1 MAGGSKRAILAALA
15 ANFGLAVANF
25 VGWTFTG
32 AASMLAESVHSLA
45 DSTNQAL
52 LLWGGSAASRRPT
65 PSHPFGHGR
74 ERYFW
79 SFVVSLVIFSL
90 GGLFALSEGIEKVQ
104 HPHPLESPLIAI
116 AILGFGIL
124 LEGGSLMT
132 AVRAARAVKGELSW
146 WHYIRTSKEP
156 ELPVVLLEDLGA
168 LIGLVL
174 ALLGVAA
181 AMLTGDGRFD
191 AIGSIAIGVLL
202 LAIGG
207 VLAVEMKSLLIGEAA
222 SNAHVEEIRATI
234 TSSPEVRRL
243 VDMRTQHMGPA
254 HLLIAAR
261 IEFESELDSRE
272 ISRAIDS
279 VQLKLRGA
287 IPIAD
292 AIYLEPD
299 LGEATRS
306 ENSVEE

>member
-1 MAGGSKRAILAALA
+1 MAGANRRAILAALG
-15 ANFGLAVANF
+15 ANFGLAVAKF
-25 VGWTFTG
+25 VGWTMTG
-32 AASMLAESVHSLA
+32 ASSMLAESVHSMA

-52 LLWGGSAASRRPT
+52 LLWGGSAAARKPT
-65 PSHPFGHGR
+65 PAHPFGHGR

-90 GGLFALSEGIEKVQ
+90 GGLFALYEGIHKLQ
-104 HPHPLESPLIAI
+104 HPEPLQSPLIAVG
-116 AILGFGIL
+116 ILLVGIL
-124 LEGGSLMT
+124 LEGGSLWT
-132 AVRAARAVKGELSW
+132 AIIEARKAKGTASW
-146 WHYIRTSKEP
+146 WRYIRTSKEP

-174 ALLGVAA
+174 ALLGIAA
-181 AMLTGDGRFD
+181 AMSTGDGRFD
-191 AIGSIAIGVLL
+191 AIGSIAIGALL

-222 SNAHVEEIRATI
+222 SDENRSQIRTI
-234 TSSPEVRRL
+234 IEASPHVRRL
-243 VDMRTQHMGPA
+243 VDMRTQHMGPD

-261 IEFESELDSRE
+261 IEFDSDLGFHE
-272 ISRAIDS
+272 ISHSIDGVQSQLRA
-279 VQLKLRGA
+279 A

-299 LGEATRS
+299 LGQLE
-306 ENSVEE
+306 VETSLVDE

>member
-15 ANFGLAVANF
+15 ANFGLAVAKF

-116 AILGFGIL
+116 AILGVGIL

-132 AVRAARAVKGELSW
+132 AVRAARAAKGELSW

-279 VQLKLRGA
+279 VQLKLREA

>member
-1 MAGGSKRAILAALA
+1 MAGGNQRAILAALA
-15 ANFGLAVANF
+15 ANFGLAVAKF

-90 GGLFALSEGIEKVQ
+90 GGLFALHEGIDKVQ
-104 HPHPLESPLIAI
+104 HPQQLESPLIAI
-116 AILGFGIL
+116 AILGIGIL

-132 AVRAARAVKGELSW
+132 AVRAARSAKGELSW

-168 LIGLVL
+168 LIGLAL
-174 ALLGVAA
+174 ALLGIAA

-191 AIGSIAIGVLL
+191 AIGSIAIGILL
-202 LAIGG
+202 LTIGG
-207 VLAVEMKSLLIGEAA
+207 VLAAEMKSLLIGEAA
-222 SNAHVEEIRATI
+222 SDAHVATIRATI
-234 TSSPEVRRL
+234 EASPEVRRL
-243 VDMRTQHMGPA
+243 IDMRTQHMGPA

-261 IEFESELDSRE
+261 IEFESELGFRE

-279 VQLKLRGA
+279 VQLKLREA

-299 LGEATRS
+299 LGEGTPA
-306 ENSVEE
+306 EISVDE